1 MRLESLSDGELIDV
15 VKSKS
20 EYSNSAIGTLYT
32 KYYNA
37 ICCLSKSVLGNKE
50 DAEDNVND
58 VFCKIFL
65 ESNDINKYK
74 EKGSF
79 KSWIL
84 SITHNT
90 AVSKLRKRNSQNIFL
105 GKKIN
110 EPQFYNEN
118 GSYSNENMEII
129 RKESRKIGGIHLE
142 IICMRDF
149 FGMDYKEIE
158 NALNINPSTCRGRY
172 LRAVDLLK
180 RNLIKEYG
188 EEQFLS

>member
-90 AVSKLRKRNSQNIFL
+90 AISKLRKRNLQNRFL
-105 GKKIN
+105 EENVN
-110 EPQFYNEN
+110 EFHASPEN
-118 GSYSNENMEII
+118 NIYSNENREIV
-129 RKESRKIGGIHLE
+129 RKELKQIGDIHSDILYLRE
-142 IICMRDF
+142 F
-149 FGMDYKEIE
+149 FDMDYNEIE
-158 NALNINPSTCRGRY
+158 KSLDILSSTCRGRY
-172 LRAVDLLK
+172 IRAVDLLK
-180 RNLIKEYG
+180 RNLIDKYG

>member
-1 MRLESLSDGELIDV
+1 MGLESLSDEELIEV
-15 VKSKS
+15 VKKKDENFNSALSRLYSKYYS
-20 EYSNSAIGTLYT
+20 AICGFSNSI
-32 KYYNA
+32 
-37 ICCLSKSVLGNKE
+37 LSNKE

-58 VFCKIFL
+58 VFCKVFL
-65 ESNDINKYK
+65 DNNDINNYK
-74 EKGSF
+74 EEGKF

-84 SITHNT
+84 GIAHNT
-90 AVSKLRKRNSQNIFL
+90 AVSKLRKRNLQNKSL
-105 GKKIN
+105 EDNVG
-110 EPQFYNEN
+110 ESRSYNQREF
-118 GSYSNENMEII
+118 SNENKAIL
-129 RKESRKIGGIHLE
+129 RKELREIGNIHSD

-180 RNLIKEYG
+180 RNLIEKYG